1 MYLHVMSEAESL
13 EDMNECLFFIAPVM
27 SQVTAFQDI
36 WSSAG
41 PGTRL
46 RVVRAQC
53 PGVFT
58 CASLRH
64 TAPHL
69 ICGRQKPQC
78 LIENKLFPVNF
89 RY

>member
-13 EDMNECLFFIAPVM
+13 EDMNEFLFFIAPVM

-36 WSSAG
+36 WSGAG

-58 CASLRH
+58 CAALRH
-64 TAPHL
+64 TSSAAA
-69 ICGRQKPQC
+69 RSR
-78 LIENKLFPVNF
+78 NV
-89 RY
+89 

>member
-36 WSSAG
+36 WSGAG

-58 CASLRH
+58 CTTLRH
-64 TAPHL
+64 TAPHCATPHL
-69 ICGRQKPQC
+69 RPPEAAMSDRK
-78 LIENKLFPVNF
+78 
-89 RY
+89 